1 MSFNI
6 LLSKGGNS
14 KGVSTSTA
22 LRRIREA
29 YFDNEIIRTGH
40 THWDSKQ
47 EFSGHDARFLAGSG
61 NNIKTVLDKKE
72 VDGKFN
78 KHKFMISVST
88 SNGSYR
94 TMKYSYAK
102 NTLNDYTSSGT
113 LHNDV
118 IINTEL
124 ANIWVNR

>member
-1 MSFNI
+1 MVKDEVQWYVVGDDDIGYIVTYGTVGS
-6 LLSKGGNS
+6 LSKGGNS

-29 YFDNEIIRTGH
+29 YFDNEIIGTGH
-40 THWDSKQ
+40 THWDSNQ

-72 VDGKFN
+72 IDGKFN
-78 KHKFMISVST
+78 KHKFMIYVST

-102 NTLNDYTSSGT
+102 NTLND
-113 LHNDV
+113 
-118 IINTEL
+118 
-124 ANIWVNR
+124 